1 MNPTPPP
8 KITAEWLRA
17 QHACSKQVETFAR
30 EWPAGAGIT
39 KANLLRAA
47 ALNLNTSWLASH
59 VLSEPAHKAYD
70 AAVATALDAYRA
82 AMGAAVKAF
91 DAGVAPTYEACRAAI
106 DPAHKAFHEVVAHAL
121 WHAGSTHGWK
131 NVS

>member
-47 ALNLNTSWLASH
+47 ALKLDLSWLARR
-59 VLSEPAHKAYD
+59 VLAEPASEAYVVGREPAHKAYD
-70 AAVATALDAYRA
+70 TAVATEHKAYNAAVA
-82 AMGAAVKAF
+82 V
-91 DAGVAPTYEACRAAI
+91 
-106 DPAHKAFHEVVAHAL
+106 AL
-121 WHAGSTHGWK
+121 WAAGSEHGWE
-131 NVS
+131 VQA